1 MRFQRSWDWRTNPH
15 PDAGW
20 HGRPLGRVHRTG
32 GEHGFLTKFLGMPR
46 VWPKS
51 LDGYNDPMDMF
62 SDDDIEAPQDI
73 SAFAVAIASD
83 GTWEALEIR
92 TKQPTADAIA
102 AVLDADDSDVH
113 SITTKVMGAARDAGL
128 SDNATTAVACITTST
143 QTPPPTPTPTDK
155 ALAELNARIAN

>member
-1 MRFQRSWDWRTNPH
+1 
-15 PDAGW
+15 
-20 HGRPLGRVHRTG
+20 
-32 GEHGFLTKFLGMPR
+32 MPR

>member
-1 MRFQRSWDWRTNPH
+1 M
-15 PDAGW
+15 
-20 HGRPLGRVHRTG
+20 HRTG

-46 VWPKS
+46 LWPKS
-51 LDGYNDPMDMF
+51 LDGYNDPMDMC

-73 SAFAVAIASD
+73 SALAVAIASD

-113 SITTKVMGAARDAGL
+113 SIPPRSWAQPATLGCPTTPPRLWRASQPAP
-128 SDNATTAVACITTST
+128 
-143 QTPPPTPTPTDK
+143 QTPPPTPTPTGK